1 MEFFKATNPGDTHLT
16 MVNKKK
22 VLADGSIQLKLVL
35 CTGDACNMKKFTVTG
50 TDVKDGWS

>member
-1 MEFFKATNPGDTHLT
+1 